1 MQLRKADLAMGVG
14 LILFGLIVLAATLR
28 MSWDIAHVRE
38 AGWYAAPGVIPL
50 GVAIVITLQ
59 GILLALH
66 ALREGGRWE
75 KSDLARIREGIASVP
90 TRRGGL
96 VALLLVVYVFGLV
109 GRLHFTLASF
119 LFIAAFILLF
129 GKGPVWRALLISGVA
144 SVSISFLF
152 QQLAGIPLP

>member
-1 MQLRKADLAMGVG
+1 MRLRKADLGMGVG
-14 LILFGLIVLAATLR
+14 LILFGLIVVVGSLR
-28 MSWDIAHVRE
+28 MSWDIAHVQG
-38 AGWYAAPGVIPL
+38 AGWYAAPGFIPL
-50 GVAIVITLQ
+50 AVAIVIMLQ
-59 GILLALH
+59 GLLLTRH

-75 KSDLARIREGIASVP
+75 RSDLAQIRVSLVSES

-119 LFIAAFILLF
+119 LFIATFILLF
-129 GKGPVWRALLISGVA
+129 GKGPIWRALLISGAA

-152 QQLAGIPLP
+152 QQLARIPLP

>member
-1 MQLRKADLAMGVG
+1 MGVG
-14 LILFGLIVLAATLR
+14 LILFGLIVVVASLR
-28 MSWDIAHVRE
+28 MSWDIAHVQD

-50 GVAIVITLQ
+50 GVAAIIILQ
-59 GILLALH
+59 GISLARH

-75 KSDLARIREGIASVP
+75 RGDLALI
-90 TRRGGL
+90 RRGLTSEAVRRGAL
-96 VALLLVVYVFGLV
+96 VALLLAVYVFGLV
-109 GRLHFTLASF
+109 GRVHFTLASF

-129 GKGPVWRALLISGVA
+129 GKGPIWRALLISGVA